1 MHSVGSISFPSFPS
15 DGSAKR
21 IDNSGRGVPRRV
33 DVVVRVRRGQHAVE
47 GRVVEAA
54 AIGEDAVD
62 RVVGDLRIIFNNILQ
77 TVQKS

>member
-21 IDNSGRGVPRRV
+21 VDDSGRRVPRRV

-54 AIGEDAVD
+54 AVGEDAVD
-62 RVVGDLRIIFNNILQ
+62 RVMGDLSLM
-77 TVQKS
+77 